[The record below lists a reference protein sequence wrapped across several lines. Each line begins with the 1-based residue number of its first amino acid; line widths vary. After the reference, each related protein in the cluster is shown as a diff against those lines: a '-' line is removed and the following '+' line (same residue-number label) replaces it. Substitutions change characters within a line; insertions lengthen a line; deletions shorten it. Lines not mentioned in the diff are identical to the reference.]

1 MAIWQPCLSAR
12 YWPLLVSL
20 LAITPVLR
28 PARAQRLTASAARKA
43 VSTSIPVPSDTALLD
58 VSKSLAEQMLPF
70 DQIFQLAL
78 EHSPAVRFE
87 DAMVEGKVANL
98 RVTKV
103 LILQGVSP
111 FFTYASGNQAY
122 LNTGSVSSDFIQLAN
137 GHRFGVNIQLAL
149 SEVVGRRFRINQ
161 MQSELK
167 AANARREMSKVEL
180 QRDLNRSYQ
189 ATMTSH
195 RLLGIRIR
203 DAQSALI
210 SFRIAEVEMQQGK
223 ITSVAFASISNVM
236 AIAQANVEK
245 ERGDFLT
252 YLYDMVA
259 LTGVPLAALLAG
271 R

>member
-1 MAIWQPCLSAR
+1 MPFFFLTAR
-12 YWPLLVSL
+12 YRLLVFCLVL
-20 LAITPVLR
+20 LTGSVHPL
-28 PARAQRLTASAARKA
+28 RAQRFPTASVDRRAPVKP
-43 VSTSIPVPSDTALLD
+43 VTSQSDTALLD

-70 DQIFQLAL
+70 DRIYQLAL

-87 DAMVEGKVANL
+87 DAMVDGKVANL
-98 RVTKV
+98 QVTKV

-137 GHRFGVNIQLAL
+137 GHRYGVNIQLAL
-149 SEVVGRRFRINQ
+149 SEVVGRRHRLSQ
-161 MQSELK
+161 MRSELK
-167 AANARREMSKVEL
+167 AANARRDLIRVEL

-189 ATMTSH
+189 ATMTAH

-203 DAQSALI
+203 DAQTALI
-210 SFRIAEVEMQQGK
+210 AFRIAEVEMQQGK
-223 ITSVAFASISNVM
+223 ITSVAFASVSNVL
-236 AIAQANVEK
+236 AIAQSNVEK

-259 LTGVPLAALLAG
+259 LTGVPLASLVAS

>member
-1 MAIWQPCLSAR
+1 MSSFFITAR
-12 YWPLLVSL
+12 YRPFVVFLFL
-20 LAITPVLR
+20 LAGSVNSLW
-28 PARAQRLTASAARKA
+28 AQRFPTASVDRRA
-43 VSTSIPVPSDTALLD
+43 PVKPASSQSDTALLD

-70 DQIFQLAL
+70 DRIYQLAL

-87 DAMVEGKVANL
+87 DAMVDGKVANL
-98 RVTKV
+98 QVTKV

-122 LNTGSVSSDFIQLAN
+122 LNSGTVSSDFVQLAN
-137 GHRFGVNIQLAL
+137 GHRYGVNIQLAL
-149 SEVVGRRFRINQ
+149 SEVVGRRHRLSQ
-161 MQSELK
+161 MRSELK
-167 AANARREMSKVEL
+167 AANARRDMIRVEL

-189 ATMTSH
+189 ATMTAH

-203 DAQSALI
+203 DAQTALI
-210 SFRIAEVEMQQGK
+210 AFRIAEVEMQQGK
-223 ITSVAFASISNVM
+223 ISSVAFASVSNVL
-236 AIAQANVEK
+236 AIAQSNVEK

-259 LTGVPLAALLAG
+259 LTGVPLAALVAS